1 MNPVHGKLEVVL
13 LRGAGGHQRL
23 GSQETERST
32 STSLPQPIWQ
42 MICAYN
48 LHIPKA
54 LEGATNDKS
63 VCNKLCDDRAK
74 PGTPKPAP
82 WESRQLAKFRCSGY
96 QVSYLPC
103 SLKSKSFRTIGRWTR
118 LYVWPCR
125 SNNRDRDS
133 AQGAVQCTTT
143 CQSRI
148 AHRLPISLRKGCD
161 ACGVTAHK
169 APYLAL
175 VTAEGPHKW
184 HRFHRLCSR
193 SRVLAI
199 GQSLLRTWKPLE
211 QVHVRIRFPSIS
223 PAEAGQ
229 TVR

>member
-1 MNPVHGKLEVVL
+1 MDTTYLATRHSEERRIIRVFAINCA
-13 LRGAGGHQRL
+13 R
-23 GSQETERST
+23 TERNR
-32 STSLPQPIWQ
+32 
-42 MICAYN
+42 A
-48 LHIPKA
+48 
-54 LEGATNDKS
+54 AT
-63 VCNKLCDDRAK
+63 
-74 PGTPKPAP
+74 KPAP
-82 WESRQLAKFRCSGY
+82 WDSRQLAKSPCSGY

-103 SLKSKSFRTIGRWTR
+103 ILESKSFRTIGRWAR

-169 APYLAL
+169 APSLAL

-184 HRFHRLCSR
+184 HRLHRLCSR
-193 SRVLAI
+193 SRVLAM
-199 GQSLLRTWKPLE
+199 GQSLLRPWKPLNRCTSAY
-211 QVHVRIRFPSIS
+211 VSPTPSRGGDRRS
-223 PAEAGQ
+223 VKLCDAAGRDG
-229 TVR
+229 TVRHVLSRI